1 MVVDRVDLAMII
13 TMAIQEGAME
23 EVMEGAMIIIPE
35 MTSMAMGVQ
44 DGVGAGHSPEPNL
57 QGRTGMRPK
66 SGFYTQPVIH

>member
-35 MTSMAMGVQ
+35 MTSIREAMGVQ
-44 DGVGAGHSPEPNL
+44 DGVGAGHSLEPNL
-57 QGRTGMRPK
+57 QEGRA
-66 SGFYTQPVIH
+66 